1 MLKGLRLAL
10 LSCLL
15 VVPVFLKA
23 NADELKIGYV
33 NLERV
38 FREAPAAI
46 KASKKMQEEFEAR
59 RQELVRL
66 EADIKSRQ
74 AALAEKGASLS
85 DSQRRTKDAE
95 LTEMS
100 VSLQRRQQIFQED
113 LKIRQ
118 NEETSAILE
127 KANKAIFEMAKEE
140 HWDLILQEAVSVA
153 NRIDVTDKVI
163 KKMTGE

>member
-10 LSCLL
+10 LSCLIL
-15 VVPVFLKA
+15 LPVHLKA

-59 RQELVRL
+59 RQEILRI
-66 EADIKSRQ
+66 ESDIKSRQ
-74 AALAEKGASLS
+74 SALSETGASLS
-85 DSQRRTKDAE
+85 DSQRRAKDAE

-100 VSLQRRQQIFQED
+100 VNLQRRQQVFQED

-127 KANKAIFEMAKEE
+127 KANKAIFEMAKSE
-140 HWDLILQEAVSVA
+140 HWDLILQDAVSVSD
-153 NRIDVTDKVI
+153 RVDVTDKVI
-163 KKMTGE
+163 KKMTGD

>member
-1 MLKGLRLAL
+1 MLKGLRLTL
-10 LSCLL
+10 ICCLAMA
-15 VVPVFLKA
+15 PIFQKA

-46 KASKKMQEEFEAR
+46 KASKKMQEEFEER
-59 RQELVRL
+59 RRELLRI
-66 EADIKSRQ
+66 EDDIKARQ
-74 AALAEKGASLS
+74 AALSDKGVALS
-85 DSQRRTKDAE
+85 DSLRRAKEAE

-100 VSLQRRQQIFQED
+100 VSLQRREQLFQVD

-127 KANKAIFEMAKEE
+127 KANKAIFEMAKSEN
-140 HWDLILQEAVSVA
+140 WDLILQDAVAVSGRV
-153 NRIDVTDKVI
+153 DVTDKVI
-163 KKMTGE
+163 KKLTGD